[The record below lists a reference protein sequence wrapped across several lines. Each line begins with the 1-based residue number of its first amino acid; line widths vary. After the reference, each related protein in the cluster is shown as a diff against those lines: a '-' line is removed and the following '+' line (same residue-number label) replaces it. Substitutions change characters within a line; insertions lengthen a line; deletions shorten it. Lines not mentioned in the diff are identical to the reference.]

1 MNNKSKKIVLPLA
14 IFCGGLSIAAIATV
28 AIRSCQNKVDKK
40 TQKESLFKKFK
51 ILQEE
56 LQLLLENKNIQGI
69 YSIEEQNVFDNSKM
83 INIESPIDN
92 INQEIFKIKSSIDS
106 LNAKIQKQSMQKLLF
121 AAKKQLENII
131 HAMRILENKL
141 IDNDDDIQKTKE
153 DLNSQIINALE
164 VYNKNNIDEI
174 NNLNKS
180 LTFKI
185 SEVEDILI
193 KFKKSKEQEFEKLQK
208 TRKLVEEFLA
218 KDVVKSDYYSNIVRN
233 LNREVARQANVSIS
247 FNKSEIVAT
256 NIHLNEILKQS
267 KKFVEDDMQKLR
279 DRLISLIVE
288 AKEYIENKMRP
299 RDKYNAYIERIEWSI
314 RKHNISALHT
324 REEIIQVIN
333 EISVEFLN
341 AKKLLINN
349 SLDDVN
355 NSLQKFNKLD
365 SGVKDPDFLGVTQQ
379 LNEIKQKALQELT
392 NIKNNSSQL
401 ATIAEASKYENDIQE
416 IQEKFVKDLIK
427 IFDGNIN
434 TDRINW
440 LFHDWNTASY
450 IRGEVLKETDGLYFE
465 GISSEWNN
473 KFAKN
478 AVKFEQSQYEI
489 DKSKNTVV
497 ETKEKKILFKNMT
510 FDEYVSNFNK
520 TMSEVEK
527 RLWFYCDVV
536 WKKILSNFKEHKATT
551 TVRKIGPYSTTMT
564 RIDPNKSIYKE
575 VNDTIKRLE
584 QTGKYASKISEWK
597 TKLDEL
603 TLKLPNNSN
612 QLESINK
619 WVEWFGL
626 KDAPEG
632 MFEYFKEVDKT
643 PWLLKSIVLNK
654 ELEKFLTEL
663 KQNPEN

>member
-1 MNNKSKKIVLPLA
+1 MKEKSRKIVLPLA

-40 TQKESLFKKFK
+40 AQKESLFKKFK

-83 INIESPIDN
+83 VNIESPIDN

-131 HAMRILENKL
+131 NAMRILENKL

-193 KFKKSKEQEFEKLQK
+193 KFKQSKEQEFEKLQK

-218 KDVVKSDYYSNIVRN
+218 KDVVKSDYYANIVRN
-233 LNREVARQANVSIS
+233 LNREVARRGNVSIS
-247 FNKSEIVAT
+247 SNKSEIVAT
-256 NIHLNEILKQS
+256 NINLNEILKQS
-267 KKFVEDDMQKLR
+267 KEFVEDDMQKLR
-279 DRLISLIVE
+279 DRLISLITE

-365 SGVKDPDFLGVTQQ
+365 SSVKDPDFLGITQQ
-379 LNEIKQKALQELT
+379 LNEIKEKALQELT

-401 ATIAEASKYENDIQE
+401 ATIDEASKYENNIQE
-416 IQEKFVKDLIK
+416 VQEKFVKDLIK

-440 LFHDWNTASY
+440 LFHDWNTAPY

-497 ETKEKKILFKNMT
+497 KTKEKKILFKNMT

-536 WKKILSNFKEHKATT
+536 WKKILSNFKEYKATT

-632 MFEYFKEVDKT
+632 MFEYFKGVDKT
-643 PWLLKSIVLNK
+643 PWLLKSIDLNK
-654 ELEKFLTEL
+654 KLEKFLTEL

>member
-1 MNNKSKKIVLPLA
+1 MKEKSRKIVLPLA

-56 LQLLLENKNIQGI
+56 LQSLLENKNIQGI

-92 INQEIFKIKSSIDS
+92 IHQEIFKIKSSIDS

-131 HAMRILENKL
+131 HAMRILDNKL
-141 IDNDDDIQKTKE
+141 IDNDDDIQKTKK

-193 KFKKSKEQEFEKLQK
+193 KFKQSKEQEFEKLQK

-218 KDVVKSDYYSNIVRN
+218 KDVVKSDYYTDIVRN
-233 LNREVARQANVSIS
+233 LNGEVARQANVSIS
-247 FNKSEIVAT
+247 SNKSEIVAT

-267 KKFVEDDMQKLR
+267 KKFVEDDIQKLR

-314 RKHNISALHT
+314 RKHNISTLHT

-333 EISVEFLN
+333 EISVAYLE

-365 SGVKDPDFLGVTQQ
+365 SSIKDPDFLGVTQQ
-379 LNEIKQKALQELT
+379 LNEIKQKALQELA

-401 ATIAEASKYENDIQE
+401 ATLAEASKYENDIQE

-450 IRGEVLKETDGLYFE
+450 IRGEVLKEIDGLNFE
-465 GISSEWNN
+465 GVSSEWNN

-489 DKSKNTVV
+489 DQSKNTVV

-520 TMSEVEK
+520 TMLEVEK
-527 RLWFYCDVV
+527 KIMILLRCCL
-536 WKKILSNFKEHKATT
+536 KKDF
-551 TVRKIGPYSTTMT
+551 V
-564 RIDPNKSIYKE
+564 
-575 VNDTIKRLE
+575 
-584 QTGKYASKISEWK
+584 
-597 TKLDEL
+597 KL
-603 TLKLPNNSN
+603 
-612 QLESINK
+612 
-619 WVEWFGL
+619 
-626 KDAPEG
+626 
-632 MFEYFKEVDKT
+632 
-643 PWLLKSIVLNK
+643 
-654 ELEKFLTEL
+654 
-663 KQNPEN
+663 

>member
-40 TQKESLFKKFK
+40 AQKESLFKKFK

-69 YSIEEQNVFDNSKM
+69 YSIEEQNVFDNFKM

-218 KDVVKSDYYSNIVRN
+218 KDVVKSDYYANIVRN
-233 LNREVARQANVSIS
+233 LNREVARRGNVSIS
-247 FNKSEIVAT
+247 SNKSEIVAT

-267 KKFVEDDMQKLR
+267 KEFVEDDMQKLR

-314 RKHNISALHT
+314 RKHNISTLHT

-333 EISVEFLN
+333 EISVEYLN

-401 ATIAEASKYENDIQE
+401 ATIAEASKYENNIQE
-416 IQEKFVKDLIK
+416 VQEKFVKDLIK

-440 LFHDWNTASY
+440 LFHDWNTAPY

-478 AVKFEQSQYEI
+478 AVKFEQSQYKI

-536 WKKILSNFKEHKATT
+536 WKKILSNFKEYKATT
-551 TVRKIGPYSTTMT
+551 TVRKFGSHSLTQTSVY
-564 RIDPNKSIYKE
+564 PNKSIYKE

-584 QTGKYASKISEWK
+584 QTGKYTSKISEWK

-603 TLKLPNNSN
+603 TLKLPNNLN

-632 MFEYFKEVDKT
+632 MFEYFKGVDKT
-643 PWLLKSIVLNK
+643 PWLLKSLDLNK

>member
-14 IFCGGLSIAAIATV
+14 IFCGGLSIAAIVTV
-28 AIRSCQNKVDKK
+28 AIRSCQNKVDEK

-131 HAMRILENKL
+131 HVMRILENKL

-153 DLNSQIINALE
+153 DLNLQIINALE

-218 KDVVKSDYYSNIVRN
+218 KDVVKSDYYANIVRN
-233 LNREVARQANVSIS
+233 LNREVARRGNVSIS
-247 FNKSEIVAT
+247 SNKSEIVAT

-267 KKFVEDDMQKLR
+267 KEFVEDDMQKLR
-279 DRLISLIVE
+279 DSLISLIVE

-314 RKHNISALHT
+314 RKHNISTLHT

-333 EISVEFLN
+333 EISVEYLE

-355 NSLQKFNKLD
+355 NSLQKFNQLD

-401 ATIAEASKYENDIQE
+401 ATIAEASKYENNIQE
-416 IQEKFVKDLIK
+416 VQEKFVKDLIK

-440 LFHDWNTASY
+440 LFHDWNTAPY

-465 GISSEWNN
+465 GILSEWNN

-478 AVKFEQSQYEI
+478 AVKFEQS
-489 DKSKNTVV
+489 
-497 ETKEKKILFKNMT
+497 
-510 FDEYVSNFNK
+510 
-520 TMSEVEK
+520 
-527 RLWFYCDVV
+527 
-536 WKKILSNFKEHKATT
+536 
-551 TVRKIGPYSTTMT
+551 
-564 RIDPNKSIYKE
+564 
-575 VNDTIKRLE
+575 
-584 QTGKYASKISEWK
+584 
-597 TKLDEL
+597 
-603 TLKLPNNSN
+603 
-612 QLESINK
+612 
-619 WVEWFGL
+619 
-626 KDAPEG
+626 
-632 MFEYFKEVDKT
+632 
-643 PWLLKSIVLNK
+643 
-654 ELEKFLTEL
+654 
-663 KQNPEN
+663 

>member
-1 MNNKSKKIVLPLA
+1 MNKKSKKIVLPLA

-121 AAKKQLENII
+121 ATKKQLENII

-141 IDNDDDIQKTKE
+141 IDNDDDIQKIKE

-164 VYNKNNIDEI
+164 VYNKNNIDKI

-193 KFKKSKEQEFEKLQK
+193 KFKQSKEQEFEKLQK

-218 KDVVKSDYYSNIVRN
+218 KDVVKSDYYTNIVRN
-233 LNREVARQANVSIS
+233 LNREVSRQGNVSIS
-247 FNKSEIVAT
+247 SNKSEIVAT

-279 DRLISLIVE
+279 DSLISLITE

-333 EISVEFLN
+333 EISVAYLE

-365 SGVKDPDFLGVTQQ
+365 SSVKDPNFLGVTQQ
-379 LNEIKQKALQELT
+379 LNEIKQKALQELA

-584 QTGKYASKISEWK
+584 QSGKYASKISVVFIIK
-597 TKLDEL
+597 G
-603 TLKLPNNSN
+603 
-612 QLESINK
+612 I
-619 WVEWFGL
+619 
-626 KDAPEG
+626 
-632 MFEYFKEVDKT
+632 
-643 PWLLKSIVLNK
+643 
-654 ELEKFLTEL
+654 
-663 KQNPEN
+663 

>member
-174 NNLNKS
+174 NNLIKS

-218 KDVVKSDYYSNIVRN
+218 KDVVKSDYYANIVRN
-233 LNREVARQANVSIS
+233 LNREVARQGNVSIS
-247 FNKSEIVAT
+247 SNKSEIVAT

-267 KKFVEDDMQKLR
+267 KEFVEDDMQKLR

-365 SGVKDPDFLGVTQQ
+365 SGVKDPDFLGITQQ
-379 LNEIKQKALQELT
+379 LNEIKEKALQELT

-401 ATIAEASKYENDIQE
+401 ATIAEASKYENNVQE
-416 IQEKFVKDLIK
+416 VQEKFVKDLIK

-440 LFHDWNTASY
+440 LFHDWNTAPY
-450 IRGEVLKETDGLYFE
+450 NRGEVLKETDGLYFE

-536 WKKILSNFKEHKATT
+536 WKKILSNFKEYKATT
-551 TVRKIGPYSTTMT
+551 TVRKVGSYSLTQT
-564 RIDPNKSIYKE
+564 RIDKDKSIYKE

-584 QTGKYASKISEWK
+584 QSGKYASKISEWK

-632 MFEYFKEVDKT
+632 MFEYFKGVDKT
-643 PWLLKSIVLNK
+643 PWLFKSIDLNK
-654 ELEKFLTEL
+654 KLEEFLTEL

>member
-121 AAKKQLENII
+121 AAKKQLKNII

-218 KDVVKSDYYSNIVRN
+218 KDVVKSDYYANIVRN
-233 LNREVARQANVSIS
+233 LNREVARQGNVSIS
-247 FNKSEIVAT
+247 SNKSEIVAT

-267 KKFVEDDMQKLR
+267 KEFVEDDMQKLR

-365 SGVKDPDFLGVTQQ
+365 SGVKDPDFLGITQQ
-379 LNEIKQKALQELT
+379 LNEIKEKALQELT

-401 ATIAEASKYENDIQE
+401 ATIAEASKYENNVQE
-416 IQEKFVKDLIK
+416 VQEKFVKDLIK

-440 LFHDWNTASY
+440 LFHDWNTAPY
-450 IRGEVLKETDGLYFE
+450 NRGEVLKETDGLYFE

-536 WKKILSNFKEHKATT
+536 WKKILSNFKEYKATT
-551 TVRKIGPYSTTMT
+551 TVRKVGSYSLTQT
-564 RIDPNKSIYKE
+564 RIDKDKSIYKE

-584 QTGKYASKISEWK
+584 QSGKYASKISEWK

-632 MFEYFKEVDKT
+632 MFEYFKGVDKT
-643 PWLLKSIVLNK
+643 PWLFKSIDLNK
-654 ELEKFLTEL
+654 KLEEFLTEL

>member
-1 MNNKSKKIVLPLA
+1 MDKKI
-14 IFCGGLSIAAIATV
+14 
-28 AIRSCQNKVDKK
+28 
-40 TQKESLFKKFK
+40 QKESLFKKFK

-185 SEVEDILI
+185 FEVEDILI

-218 KDVVKSDYYSNIVRN
+218 KDVVKSDYYANIVRN
-233 LNREVARQANVSIS
+233 LNREVARQGNVSIS
-247 FNKSEIVAT
+247 SNKSEIVAT

-267 KKFVEDDMQKLR
+267 KEFVEDDMQKLR

-365 SGVKDPDFLGVTQQ
+365 SGVKDPDFLGITQQ
-379 LNEIKQKALQELT
+379 LNEIKEKALQELT

-401 ATIAEASKYENDIQE
+401 ATIAEASKYENNVQE
-416 IQEKFVKDLIK
+416 VQEKFVKDLIK

-440 LFHDWNTASY
+440 LFHDWNTAPY
-450 IRGEVLKETDGLYFE
+450 NRGEVLKETDGLYFE

-536 WKKILSNFKEHKATT
+536 WKKILSNFKEYKATT
-551 TVRKIGPYSTTMT
+551 TVRKVGSYSLTQT
-564 RIDPNKSIYKE
+564 RIDKDKSIYKE

-584 QTGKYASKISEWK
+584 QSGKYASKISEWK

-632 MFEYFKEVDKT
+632 MFEYFKGVDKT
-643 PWLLKSIVLNK
+643 PWLFKSIDLNK
-654 ELEKFLTEL
+654 KLEEFLTEL